1 MIAKQMLEDVKL
13 RFDQHLKLKRSS
25 SNLSSD
31 RLNKGLLFHSKR
43 VLFMTTKSILLIE
56 HEASIREILHACLS
70 EFGGWR
76 VTLSNSIQE
85 GVDLCQAISPD
96 VILLDASTSETDA
109 LIFLEQLKQYSMTQS
124 IPILLITARASWFT
138 ITQLHQMGFAGAIA
152 KPFNP
157 STLSAQV
164 SQLLGWNGIS

>member
-1 MIAKQMLEDVKL
+1 MSI
-13 RFDQHLKLKRSS
+13 
-25 SNLSSD
+25 
-31 RLNKGLLFHSKR
+31 
-43 VLFMTTKSILLIE
+43 KSILLIE
-56 HEASIREILHACLS
+56 REASIGEVLRICLS

-85 GVDLCQAISPD
+85 GVNLCIEIRPD

-109 LIFLEQLKQYSMTQS
+109 LIFIEQLKQHSINQS

-138 ITQLHQMGFAGAIA
+138 KKQLHQMGFAGAIS

-157 STLSAQV
+157 STLSTQIFH
-164 SQLLGWNGIS
+164 LLGWSDG